1 MFNVYVYYR
10 LDPRHADE
18 AETPIR
24 AMMARVSCKCAVTAQ
39 LLKKRNE
46 PLLWMES
53 YTGIADAE
61 TFLRELSIVADEYD
75 VGIFLN
81 SERHVECFFDDAL
94 R

>member
-24 AMMARVSCKCAVTAQ
+24 ALMARLTCRTGAQAQ
-39 LLKKRNE
+39 LLKKRDA

-53 YTGIADAE
+53 YTGIADADS
-61 TFLRELSIVADEYD
+61 FLRELSRVAEEYD
-75 VGIFLN
+75 VGTFVDG
-81 SERHVECFFDDAL
+81 ERHHECFLCDEA
-94 R
+94 